1 MSWYYYPKPAR
12 PRKPKT
18 SVRSRTRGKFGQT
31 WWAKKFLDA
40 LNAYG
45 WESRLARGRSYARN
59 GQVATLET
67 KGSKIT
73 AAVQGSQ
80 RTPYRISVTFRSIG
94 KKEWRKVIDGM
105 TEQAIFTAK
114 LLAGEM
120 PADIEAVFARCK
132 TSLFPRSEKDI
143 AMDCSCPDWAEPCK
157 HIAAAFYLLGERFD
171 QDPFVMFALRGM
183 AKETLLAMLRKAR
196 GVGRAPQE
204 KKIWTNARREET
216 HLPPPLETQLAQF
229 YQLSPELKN
238 MSFDFSMPLVSL
250 PLLKRIPP
258 PSYAPGREKWLEAMA
273 LFYDD
278 VSKMILKDARS
289 GGVA

>member
-1 MSWYYYPKPAR
+1 MSWYYYHKPSR
-12 PRKPKT
+12 PIKPKI

-45 WESRLARGRSYARN
+45 WESRLARGRSYAKN

-67 KGSKIT
+67 KENRII

-94 KKEWRKVIDGM
+94 KKEWQKVIDGM
-105 TEQAIFTAK
+105 AEQAIFAAK

-120 PADIEAVFARCK
+120 PADIETVFTRCK
-132 TSLFPRSEKDI
+132 ASLFPRSEKDI
-143 AMDCSCPDWAEPCK
+143 TMDCSCPDWAEPCK
-157 HIAAAFYLLGERFD
+157 HIAAVFYLLGERFD
-171 QDPFVMFALRGM
+171 QDPFMMFALRGM
-183 AKETLLAMLRKAR
+183 AKETLLATLRNAR
-196 GVGRAPQE
+196 GVGRAAQE
-204 KKIWTNARREET
+204 KKIRTNTQREEMYA
-216 HLPPPLETQLAQF
+216 PPPLETQLARF

-238 MSFDFSMPLVSL
+238 MSFDFSMPPVSI

-258 PSYAPGREKWLEAMA
+258 PPYAPSREKWLETMA

-278 VSKMILKDARS
+278 TSKRILKDARS